1 MKNKEDEIILGRIK
15 WLMAL
20 RVFLVTSLLGL
31 PLLLQLNYLK
41 NPWSIVTF
49 YILIG
54 ATYLL
59 TLLYTFFLTRSQNP
73 FLFISLQLAVDLLF
87 ETALIAVTGGIDSPF
102 AFLYIITIVSASIFF
117 YRKGGVLTAAAA
129 TFLFGTL
136 INLQY
141 ANVPPFS
148 LGTPVTLGNK
158 EVIFML
164 FLYMI
169 TFFTVGIASGR
180 LSERLHEKEIG
191 FSNLRVFTEDI
202 VQSVSSGLVT
212 TNLDGRITSFN
223 RSASEITG
231 FSSAEAIGMAWWDL
245 FEWSEIRNRYQELAS
260 TGLPQRFDGEI
271 NTSKGERCLLGVTIS
286 SLRNEHGGQIG
297 IIGTFQDLT
306 QLRSLEEEMQKK
318 ERLATIGE
326 MAAGMAHEIRNPLA
340 SLSGS
345 IQVLKSELNL
355 RNEHLK
361 LMEIAVQEAGRL
373 NSIITQFLLYA
384 KPLPPRRRET
394 DLHLLLSE
402 TVQLLQNNPEY
413 NDRVSVVLEIA
424 PRPLRISIDPDQIRQ
439 VFWNLSINAFQ
450 AMPEGGILTISTRQV
465 KPKKGRGSLQDQVE
479 IIFADTGEGIRKE
492 DLPKIFYP
500 FFTTKSS
507 GSGLGLSIV
516 HRIIEEHAGEIRVES
531 SPQGTTFVVALSA
544 DEMIRTD
551 SFPQKN
557 GMPKE
562 DRSNQGAR
570 LQGSPNWAASA

>member
-1 MKNKEDEIILGRIK
+1 MNKVEIEIIQGRIK

-20 RVFLVTSLLGL
+20 RVFLVTLLLGL

-41 NPWSIVTF
+41 NPWSIATF

-54 ATYLL
+54 ATYFL
-59 TLLYTFFLTRSQNP
+59 TLIYALLVTRAGKPLFFV
-73 FLFISLQLAVDLLF
+73 SLQLAIDLLF

-102 AFLYIITIVSASIFF
+102 SFLYIITIVSTSIFF
-117 YRKGGVLTAAAA
+117 HRKGGIASAAAA
-129 TFLFGTL
+129 TFLFGAL
-136 INLQY
+136 IDLQY
-141 ANVPPFS
+141 AHVLPFS
-148 LGTPVTLGNK
+148 MGTPIALGNK
-158 EVIFML
+158 EAIFLL

-169 TFFTVGIASGR
+169 TFFTVGIVSGR

-191 FSNLRVFTEDI
+191 FSKLSVFTEDI

-212 TNLDGRITSFN
+212 TDLSGKITSFN

-231 FSSAEAIGMAWWDL
+231 FSFQEAVGMIWWDL
-245 FEWSEIRNRYQELAS
+245 FSWTEIRDRYRDLAA
-260 TGLPQRFDGEI
+260 TGQPQRFDGEI
-271 NTSKGERCLLGVTIS
+271 NTKGGERCLLGVTIS

-345 IQVLKSELNL
+345 IEVLKSELSL

-361 LMEIAVQEAGRL
+361 LMEIAVREAGRL

-384 KPLPPRRRET
+384 KPHRPRRRET
-394 DLHLLLSE
+394 DLHALLSD

-413 NDRVSVVLEIA
+413 NNRIRVELQIA
-424 PRPLRISIDPDQIRQ
+424 PEPLMISIDPDQVRQ

-450 AMPEGGILTISTRQV
+450 AMPEGGVLTIATRHV
-465 KPKKGRGSLQDQVE
+465 TPKKAKTVPLEQVE
-479 IIFADTGEGIRKE
+479 ILFADTGEGIRKE
-492 DLPKIFYP
+492 DLSKIFYP
-500 FFTTKSS
+500 FFTTKST
-507 GSGLGLSIV
+507 GSGLGLAIV

-531 SPQGTTFVVALSA
+531 SSKGTTFFV
-544 DEMIRTD
+544 
-551 SFPQKN
+551 SFPVETMHRERSSKEARR
-557 GMPKE
+557 GE
-562 DRSNQGAR
+562 DRPDRGER
-570 LQGSPNWAASA
+570 LQGLRRWAASA